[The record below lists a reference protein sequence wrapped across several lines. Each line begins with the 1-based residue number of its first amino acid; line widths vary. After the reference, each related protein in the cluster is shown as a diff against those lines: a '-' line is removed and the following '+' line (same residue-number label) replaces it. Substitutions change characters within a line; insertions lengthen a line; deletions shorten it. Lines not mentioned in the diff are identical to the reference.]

1 MAQTLEKSH
10 NKKKNIFFII
20 MSSCETEFN
29 RGSVEKQFLLKSSFL
44 PFRNDEEGLN
54 QPKLV

>member
-1 MAQTLEKSH
+1 
-10 NKKKNIFFII
+10 